1 MTDKIESAG
10 EGEVVPEPKKSPRR
24 LAREVAM
31 QGLYQWRMSG
41 NSVEM
46 IEDNL
51 EQDSEAW
58 ARADKPMARMLLRSA
73 ATQADALE
81 ARYLPYL
88 DRPIGELSPIER
100 AIYDEDSRMLHGF
113 LAGLA
118 AHLVP
123 GGEGW
128 LILSDLA
135 EHLGLRTRAELL
147 QAIEQAGLQVLA
159 RLDTRPQHAKA
170 LDPTDPLH
178 AARRAEVTSLWRL
191 GVRRNR

>member
-1 MTDKIESAG
+1 MRGRGNRDGSPFEESEMTDKIESAG

-100 AIYDEDSRMLHGF
+100 AIL
-113 LAGLA
+113 LLA
-118 AHLVP
+118 AY
-123 GGEGW
+123 E
-128 LILSDLA
+128 LA
-135 EHLGLRTRAELL
+135 ERIETPYRVVINE
-147 QAIEQAGLQVLA
+147 AIELAKSFGGTDGHRFVNGVLDKLA
-159 RLDTRPQHAKA
+159 PQLRA
-170 LDPTDPLH
+170 
-178 AARRAEVTSLWRL
+178 AEVEAKGR
-191 GVRRNR
+191 GR